1 MILVGVVD
9 LLDVLGH
16 LRRPVY
22 RLLDHRVR
30 VVVEDGF
37 ASLRRRPTSQG
48 RASDIAHNTWCL
60 NHDLAVVLF
69 GLAGA

>member
-1 MILVGVVD
+1 MILVGVVH

-16 LRRPVY
+16 LRRPIY
-22 RLLDHRVR
+22 LLLDHRVR

-37 ASLRRRPTSQG
+37 ASLTRRPSNHG
-48 RASDIAHNTWCL
+48 RASDIAHNTRCL

>member
-1 MILVGVVD
+1 MVLVCVVD

-30 VVVEDGF
+30 VVVKDGF
-37 ASLRRRPTSQG
+37 ASLRRRSANHG
-48 RASDIAHNTWCL
+48 RASDIAHNTRCL

-69 GLAGA
+69 RLAGA